1 LKADLFNNLS
11 TDCKQLIND
20 NTRDFCK
27 KVDITVE
34 IKNLINKGDI
44 FKSKMFLEQLNSY
57 VVNNQNNLGNNNNIN
72 VKNQTIKN
80 ELFCKE
86 NVDDSINE
94 DDIIIDNYG
103 ISNELN
109 IANQTITTPK
119 IQDDQ
124 SKSQ

>member
-1 LKADLFNNLS
+1 MKADLFNNLS

-20 NTRDFCK
+20 NTKDFCK
-27 KVDITVE
+27 KVDIVE
-34 IKNLINKGDI
+34 IKNIINKGDM

-57 VVNNQNNLGNNNNIN
+57 VVNFQNNLGNNKNTN

-103 ISNELN
+103 NLNELN
-109 IANQTITTPK
+109 IANQTITTTK
-119 IQDDQ
+119 IQDGQ